1 MEIFKML
8 MNYLNTKS
16 EESLVRQRRYY
27 TQCGYYD
34 MATRIYEYLYKAD
47 IPYLDSVQYV
57 TDLCSIECFD
67 FYQFTFSL
75 NVKRALNPDE
85 IKNLSRRITYALAIS
100 YGMEIKEFKS
110 RFRVRVVGAN
120 LIVECKQVGA
130 RG

>member
-1 MEIFKML
+1 M
-8 MNYLNTKS
+8 
-16 EESLVRQRRYY
+16 
-27 TQCGYYD
+27 
-34 MATRIYEYLYKAD
+34 
-47 IPYLDSVQYV
+47 